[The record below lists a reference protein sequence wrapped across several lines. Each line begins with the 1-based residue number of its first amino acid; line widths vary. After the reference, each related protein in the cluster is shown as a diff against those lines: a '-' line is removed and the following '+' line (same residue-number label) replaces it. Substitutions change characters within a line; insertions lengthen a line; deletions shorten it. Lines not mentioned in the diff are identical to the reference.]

1 MTTSGTTLFDLDLVE
16 LVEEAGERAGFEIRT
31 GYDMRSARRS
41 LNLLFADWANRGL
54 NMFTF
59 EQLSQVLTP
68 GTAAY
73 PLPADTVDIMEAV
86 IRTNAGSVSNQTDI
100 AISRISVSTY
110 STLPNKLQQARPLQY
125 FVKRGVDVPT
135 VTLWP
140 VPDTSQTYTLVYWR
154 LRRIQDAGNGTNTMD
169 VPFRFIPCMVAGLA
183 YYLAIKRPES
193 MDRVQMLKAQY
204 DEAWQLASDE
214 DREKASV
221 RFNPRFS
228 PLGR

>member
-1 MTTSGTTLFDLDLVE
+1 
-16 LVEEAGERAGFEIRT
+16 
-31 GYDMRSARRS
+31 
-41 LNLLFADWANRGL
+41 
-54 NMFTF
+54 
-59 EQLSQVLTP
+59 
-68 GTAAY
+68 
-73 PLPADTVDIMEAV
+73 MEAV
-86 IRTNAGSVSNQTDI
+86 IRTNSGSVSNQTDI

-125 FVKRGVDVPT
+125 FVRRGVDAPT

-154 LRRIQDAGNGTNTMD
+154 LRRIQDAGSGTNTMD
-169 VPFRFIPCMVAGLA
+169 VPFRFMPCMVAGLA

-193 MDRVQMLKAQY
+193 MDRVQMLKMQY

-221 RFNPRFS
+221 RFLPRFS
-228 PLGR
+228 PMGR